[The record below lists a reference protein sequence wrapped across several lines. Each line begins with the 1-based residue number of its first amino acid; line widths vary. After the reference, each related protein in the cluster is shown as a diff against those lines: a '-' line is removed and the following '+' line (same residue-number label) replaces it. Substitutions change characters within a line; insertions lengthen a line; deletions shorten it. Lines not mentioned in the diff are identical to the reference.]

1 MLLKPSVTNIM
12 KNTIEKNVDPGS
24 LFMTSV
30 IVIKAKPV
38 PPEPWRI
45 KKINQK
51 TMPNRN
57 SYIFIQFNLN

>member
-38 PPEPWRI
+38 PPEP
-45 KKINQK
+45 
-51 TMPNRN
+51 
-57 SYIFIQFNLN
+57 